1 VLFDTVNAPNANT
14 PPAGCDPST
23 GIGCTNTAVTTSAPE
38 PAGLVTH
45 VHSLL
50 LSPAFSNPA
59 VACPTGHPNCT
70 KVSIPVLAN
79 DIFFQNRTF
88 HMSAAGSPA
97 VVVLA
102 PSLSQTVTGACPTT
116 GVNGGSGPQYWDI
129 GVYGDSSVVGG
140 NPGGYKLNPTYTIL
154 TTLSGPL
161 GGYGGAAAHNQAP
174 ASAGFVSQ
182 YCNGSRVPPEISP
195 TLCAPPASGSSP
207 VPGCTYPGAVGIT
220 VPPNVP
226 DINPF
231 YASFTLTPA
240 ATVDEGNNAIS
251 MFYGPLTTV
260 NATIQKGAA
269 GYGVPLG
276 NYSPTATSPA
286 VNAIPTSV
294 VHPAFDFYGNPRPD
308 SANATNFDIGAV
320 EIPANSGT
328 ILPNAVVKPA
338 AALFGNVRLG
348 ATSSQP
354 VTVTNPGTTPL
365 VINGLTVGSPGGNAK
380 QFTVSNGNCPIGGAG
395 LPAGGTCT
403 ANITFHPTTQGA
415 QSATLNVTV
424 GGR

>member
-1 VLFDTVNAPNANT
+1 
-14 PPAGCDPST
+14 
-23 GIGCTNTAVTTSAPE
+23 
-38 PAGLVTH
+38 VTH

-50 LSPAFSNPA
+50 LSPAFTNPA
-59 VACPTGHPNCT
+59 VACPAGHPNCT
-70 KVSIPVLAN
+70 RVSIPVLAN

-102 PSLSQTVTGACPTT
+102 PSLSQTAT
-116 GVNGGSGPQYWDI
+116 GVCPSTGFNGSSGPQYWDI
-129 GVYGDSSVVGG
+129 GVYGDSSVMGG
-140 NPGGYKLNPTYTIL
+140 NPGGYAMSPTYSIL
-154 TTLSGPL
+154 TSLSGPG
-161 GGYGGAAAHNQAP
+161 GGYGGATSHNIAGP
-174 ASAGFVSQ
+174 ATGTGSLVVSQ
-182 YCNGSRVPPEISP
+182 YCNGSRVPPEIST
-195 TLCAPPASGSSP
+195 TLCAPPVSGSSP

-276 NYSPTATSPA
+276 NYSPIATSPA
-286 VNAIPTSV
+286 VNAVPASV
-294 VHPAFDFYGNPRPD
+294 AHPALDFYGNPRPD
-308 SANATNFDIGAV
+308 GTTTSFDIGAV
-320 EIPANSGT
+320 EIPTNSGT
-328 ILPNAVVKPA
+328 ILPNAVVRPA
-338 AALFGNVRLG
+338 AALFGNVRVG
-348 ATSSQP
+348 TASTQP
-354 VTVTNPGTTPL
+354 VTVSNPGATAL
-365 VINGLTVGSPGGNAK
+365 VINGLGVGGPGVNADE
-380 QFTVSNGNCPIGGAG
+380 FTVSKGNCPIGGAG

-403 ANITFHPTTQGA
+403 ATVTFRPTSQGA

-424 GGR
+424 AGH